1 MTAAETAQ
9 PKRKW
14 SGLLSPLFLRVLS
27 AFVLIP
33 IVIVAALQDISWSVL
48 LWTVAGVWVLNE
60 WMRMPSSPS
69 LYKTAIIMSCSILV
83 VSLVWLFWGTSYAF
97 LLLGVLAF
105 GLFLWR
111 KSKGSYATYCSLGLL
126 YSAAVV
132 LGPTLILKDPLWGP
146 PLFFWLC
153 IVVWSTDTFAY
164 FVGKN
169 VGGAKLCPS
178 ISPSKTWSGFVGGT
192 VFATILATLFLVAQG
207 IEIRAYHVGLTA
219 LVSLTCH
226 AGDLIE
232 SKIKRHFNVKDSGH
246 LIPGHGGLMDRL
258 DGFIFASTTTCLIG
272 LVGQGMTLAERVL
285 KP

>member
-1 MTAAETAQ
+1 MTAAETVQ
-9 PKRKW
+9 SKRKW
-14 SGLLSPLFLRVLS
+14 SSLSSPLLLRVLS
-27 AFVLIP
+27 ALVLIP
-33 IVIVAALQDISWSVL
+33 IVIVAALHDVSWSLL

-60 WMRMPSSPS
+60 WMRMPSCPG
-69 LYKTAIIMSCSILV
+69 LYKTAISMSCALLLV
-83 VSLVWLFWGTSYAF
+83 SMVWLFLGTSYAF
-97 LLLGVLAF
+97 IILAVLVF

-111 KSKGSYATYCSLGLL
+111 KNKGTYATYCSLGLL

-132 LGPTLILKDPLWGP
+132 FGPTLILKDPLWGP

-153 IVVWSTDTFAY
+153 IVVWSTDTCAY

-169 VGGAKLCPS
+169 VGGPKLCPS

-192 VFATILATLFLVAQG
+192 VFATILATLFLVLQG
-207 IEIRAYHVGLTA
+207 IEIRAYHIGLATV
-219 LVSLTCH
+219 VSLACH

-232 SKIKRHFNVKDSGH
+232 SKIKRYFNVKDSGH

-258 DGFIFASTTTCLIG
+258 DGFIFASTATCLMG